1 MPPLNSANIVEE
13 QPSPLNIKKK
23 QSLMGAEPGN
33 SPQTIT
39 TDKYVFKSRIPSIPE
54 FYLREHELQQ
64 PWDLFKGSIIALR
77 LVNDNYK

>member
-33 SPQTIT
+33 SPTNNNNGQ
-39 TDKYVFKSRIPSIPE
+39 VRI
-54 FYLREHELQQ
+54 
-64 PWDLFKGSIIALR
+64 
-77 LVNDNYK
+77 